1 MNTHLHWLEN
11 QAAQTALWVSESGA
25 IPPKRIT
32 LADDTLP
39 AETAHRLASE
49 GHVLLW
55 RGDFQNAR
63 HLLQAL
69 TRRLDKLKS
78 KKSNKN
84 KVLKSNL
91 EVFHQH
97 RMAQA
102 QRAHILNAIVIV
114 VEKDHHID
122 LRRAPDVHDA
132 CHEVLGES
140 TERYA
145 LPLRQLLAYIS
156 AHEWRKKGVLIA
168 ALNSKIHPHY
178 GVFSPIRGEY
188 LELIHSAPL
197 PNPCTTAWDIG
208 TGTGVISAML
218 AKRGVKSIIA
228 TDTDPRALA
237 CAQENFERLGITEQV
252 QLHQADLFPK
262 TDTKA
267 DLIVCNP
274 PWLPAKAAAPI
285 ERAVFDEKSQ
295 MLKGFLLGVG
305 AHLSAHGQAWLV
317 MSDFAEHLGLRGANE
332 IANLIEQ
339 AGLRVLKKHDIRP
352 QHGKVFDTTDPLH
365 LARSQEIT
373 SLWCLNLAADGQQ
386 IP

>member
-1 MNTHLHWLEN
+1 MNTHLNWLEN
-11 QAAQTALWVSESGA
+11 QTAHSALWISESSA
-25 IPPKRIT
+25 RAPKHIT
-32 LADDTLP
+32 VADDTFP
-39 AETAHRLASE
+39 TETAHQLASE
-49 GHVLLW
+49 GHALLW

-218 AKRGVKSIIA
+218 AKRGLKTIIA

-252 QLHQADLFPK
+252 QLQQADLFPK

-285 ERAVFDEKSQ
+285 ERAIFDEKSQ

-339 AGLRVLKKHDIRP
+339 TGLRILKKHDIRP
-352 QHGKVFDTTDPLH
+352 QHGKVFDKTDPLH

-373 SLWCLNLAADGQQ
+373 SLWCLTLAAKTTST
-386 IP
+386 

>member
-1 MNTHLHWLEN
+1 MNTHLNWLEN
-11 QAAQTALWVSESGA
+11 QTARTAALWISESSA
-25 IPPKRIT
+25 TPPKHIT

-49 GHVLLW
+49 GHALLW
-55 RGDFQNAR
+55 HGDFQNAR

-69 TRRLDKLKS
+69 TRRLDKSKS

-84 KVLKSNL
+84 KLIKSNL

-114 VEKDHHID
+114 VEKDHRIN
-122 LRRAPDVHDA
+122 LRRAPDVRDA
-132 CHEVLGES
+132 CLAVLGEQ

-145 LPLRQLLAYIS
+145 LPLRQLLAYVS

-168 ALNSKIHPHY
+168 ALNSNIHPHY
-178 GVFSPIRGEY
+178 GVFSPVRGEY
-188 LELIHSAPL
+188 LELIKSAPL
-197 PNPCTTAWDIG
+197 PNPCASAWDIG
-208 TGTGVISAML
+208 TGTGVISAVL
-218 AKRGVKSIIA
+218 AKRGVKTIIA
-228 TDTDPRALA
+228 TDTDPRASA

-252 QLHQADLFPK
+252 QLQQADLFPK

-285 ERAVFDEKSQ
+285 ERAIFDEKSQ

-317 MSDFAEHLGLRGANE
+317 MSDFAEHLGLRSANE
-332 IANLIEQ
+332 IPNLIEQ
-339 AGLRVLKKHDIRP
+339 AGLRILKKHDIRP
-352 QHGKVFDTTDPLH
+352 QHGKVFDKTDPLH

-373 SLWCLNLAADGQQ
+373 SLWCLTLAAKTTST
-386 IP
+386 